1 MRAER
6 GDVVGTVAQAAKA
19 VVETAHAV
27 VCGRGEWV
35 LNEKNLVEKA
45 GLREVHAQFTH
56 VPPSPPALVEWVNAL
71 RGQI

>member
-1 MRAER
+1 
-6 GDVVGTVAQAAKA
+6 
-19 VVETAHAV
+19 VETAHAV

-45 GLREVHAQFTH
+45 GLREVHTQFTR